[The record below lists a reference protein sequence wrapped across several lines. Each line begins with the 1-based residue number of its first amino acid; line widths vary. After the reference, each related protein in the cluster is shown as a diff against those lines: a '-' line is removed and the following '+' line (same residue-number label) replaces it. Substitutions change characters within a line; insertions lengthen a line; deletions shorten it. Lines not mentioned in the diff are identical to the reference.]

1 MAVGDS
7 RHPFAPLRCSRPH
20 NRRTQRYPFD
30 PRKDFYFSV
39 PLALYGS
46 GWATRLSGNE
56 FKRYVTL
63 LRVSNFRYGKKQFQA
78 SQKYLMTLD
87 GLPERTA
94 KRVHGKLEEYGL
106 IRIFP
111 TNPRTFVLLLP
122 EEWVSRGCVPLGSS
136 LEPLSAEDVGF
147 AIKSKR

>member
-1 MAVGDS
+1 MSSS
-7 RHPFAPLRCSRPH
+7 RHK
-20 NRRTQRYPFD
+20 RYPFD
-30 PRKDFYFSV
+30 PRKDFFFSV
-39 PLALYGS
+39 PLALYDS
-46 GWATRLSGNE
+46 GWATQLSGNE

-63 LRVSNFRYGKKQFQA
+63 LRVSNFRYGKRQFQA
-78 SQKYLMTLD
+78 SQSYLMTLD
-87 GLPERTA
+87 GLPERTT

-122 EEWVSRGCVPLGSS
+122 EEWARRACVPSGST

-147 AIKSKR
+147 AIKGKRERRDP

>member
-1 MAVGDS
+1 MSSS
-7 RHPFAPLRCSRPH
+7 RH
-20 NRRTQRYPFD
+20 NRYPFD
-30 PRKDFYFSV
+30 SRKDFFFFV
-39 PLALYGS
+39 PIALYES
-46 GWATRLSGNE
+46 GWATHLSGNE

-63 LRVSNFRYGKKQFQA
+63 LRVSNFRYGKRQFQA
-78 SQKYLMTLD
+78 SQSYLMTLD

-122 EEWVSRGCVPLGSS
+122 EEWARQACVPSGST
-136 LEPLSAEDVGF
+136 LEPLSA
-147 AIKSKR
+147 